1 MFESGAQPP
10 EGSST
15 TSVGRLD
22 SASLRSWLR
31 RLSQP
36 GALDRDVDDAERIE
50 HLRLL
55 EQLKS
60 AAAAAQAEVTV
71 EFAALQRAEQAAAGL
86 PRERLGQGVAAQVAL
101 ARRESPHR
109 GGQHLGLAQA
119 LVRELPGT
127 LAELR
132 AGRTSEW
139 RATVVARET
148 ACLDPEARRLADAE
162 LAPQLADLGD
172 RQTEAAARRV
182 AYRLDPHA
190 FTARTRGAVADR
202 RVTLRPAPDTMS
214 RLTGLLPVAHGVAAY
229 AALAR
234 EADRLRAEGDPRSRG
249 QIMAD
254 ILVARVT
261 GQKTADA
268 VPVEVHLVMSTDTL
282 LDPESSGRD
291 EPALLVGAGPVAAPV
306 ARAMVRDAA
315 AQVYLRRLFTR
326 PGDGA
331 LVAMESRRRPFPE
344 PLRRLLVV
352 RDQVCRTSW
361 CSAPVRHADHVVRAA
376 AGGPTSAAN
385 GQGLCEACNYAREA
399 PGWRAL
405 PGPDPELGAGQ
416 EVEVTTPTGHRYR
429 SRPPPLPGGRHAPP
443 SLMERYLG
451 QFLAAA

>member
-71 EFAALQRAEQAAAGL
+71 EFAASQRAEQAAAGL

>member
-71 EFAALQRAEQAAAGL
+71 EFAASQRAEQAAAGL

-214 RLTGLLPVAHGVAAY
+214 RLTGLPVAHGVAAY

-331 LVAMESRRRPFPE
+331 LVAMESRRRPSPS
-344 PLRRLLVV
+344 RCA
-352 RDQVCRTSW
+352 VCWWSGTR
-361 CSAPVRHADHVVRAA
+361 CA
-376 AGGPTSAAN
+376 
-385 GQGLCEACNYAREA
+385 
-399 PGWRAL
+399 
-405 PGPDPELGAGQ
+405 
-416 EVEVTTPTGHRYR
+416 
-429 SRPPPLPGGRHAPP
+429 APP
-443 SLMERYLG
+443 G
-451 QFLAAA
+451 AAHP